1 MKIYIDILNG
11 IGAYALVSGSLLHA
25 KRTLRARGWSYHRAA
40 PQLGVCYQHLALVLT
55 GRRESQRLLARIE
68 AIPHRTQV

>member
-1 MKIYIDILNG
+1 MFSRKHATPATKKGGQEANH
-11 IGAYALVSGSLLHA
+11 LLAA
-25 KRTLRARGWSYHRAA
+25 KRTLRARGWSYRRAA

-55 GRRESQRLLARIE
+55 GRRESQRLLARIK

>member
-1 MKIYIDILNG
+1 MFSRKRPHQATKKG
-11 IGAYALVSGSLLHA
+11 GQQTKHLLAA
-25 KRTLRARGWSYHRAA
+25 KRTLRARGWSYRRAA

>member
-11 IGAYALVSGSLLHA
+11 IGAYALASGGLLQA
-25 KRTLRARGWSYHRAA
+25 KRTLRARGWSYRRAA

>member
-1 MKIYIDILNG
+1 MKIYIDVLNE
-11 IGAYALVSGSLLHA
+11 IGAYALVSGSLLAA
-25 KRTLRARGWSYHRAA
+25 KRTLRARGWSYRRAA